1 MARTRISTTV
11 DHELLRRVRAL
22 HPGATDALI
31 IDDALTALLAR
42 ERAAAIDAAY
52 RAAYDAH
59 PMDEPDAWGD
69 LGSFHDAVA
78 ASR

>member
-11 DHELLRRVRAL
+11 DHELLMRVRAL

-52 RAAYDAH
+52 RTAYETH
-59 PMDEPDAWGD
+59 PIEEPDAWGD
-69 LGSFHDAVA
+69 LGSFHHAVA